1 MVAASELN
9 LQELVIYTQSF
20 LINYKADW
28 MEQNFS
34 LVYQTSFENDSFLEL
49 QKFCTDLMSKN
60 PDKIFKSLDF
70 SSIPEKILISLIQI
84 DDLKMN
90 EIKVWE
96 NVLNVL
102 KWGLAQNPELSSD
115 PSNYSKDD
123 FNSLKNTLQQCIPFI
138 RFYNLTSKE
147 FSDNILPY
155 KEILPEELFTDL
167 LRNFLNLHPDS
178 KVNHKSKP
186 RIAKEGTPTSTTID
200 DEREI
205 ENSTFSWDNRKPVS
219 LGHIDEWRTNP
230 KPISLNERFNPWNRS
245 WSKVAKSNPRPTSSD
260 EKSNPR
266 PISSI
271 LLDDNSSRSS
281 SWNKIANNPS
291 PISSDGWS
299 KPKSILLDDNSSR
312 SSSWNKVAKSN
323 LSPISSDGWS
333 KPKSILLDDNNSRSS
348 SWSKVA
354 KSNLNPISSDDD
366 DWFKRK

>member
-1 MVAASELN
+1 
-9 LQELVIYTQSF
+9 
-20 LINYKADW
+20 
-28 MEQNFS
+28 
-34 LVYQTSFENDSFLEL
+34 
-49 QKFCTDLMSKN
+49 
-60 PDKIFKSLDF
+60 
-70 SSIPEKILISLIQI
+70 
-84 DDLKMN
+84 MN
-90 EIKVWE
+90 EI
-96 NVLNVL
+96 
-102 KWGLAQNPELSSD
+102 
-115 PSNYSKDD
+115 
-123 FNSLKNTLQQCIPFI
+123 
-138 RFYNLTSKE
+138 
-147 FSDNILPY
+147 
-155 KEILPEELFTDL
+155 
-167 LRNFLNLHPDS
+167 

>member
-1 MVAASELN
+1 
-9 LQELVIYTQSF
+9 
-20 LINYKADW
+20 
-28 MEQNFS
+28 
-34 LVYQTSFENDSFLEL
+34 
-49 QKFCTDLMSKN
+49 
-60 PDKIFKSLDF
+60 
-70 SSIPEKILISLIQI
+70 
-84 DDLKMN
+84 
-90 EIKVWE
+90 
-96 NVLNVL
+96 
-102 KWGLAQNPELSSD
+102 
-115 PSNYSKDD
+115 
-123 FNSLKNTLQQCIPFI
+123 
-138 RFYNLTSKE
+138 